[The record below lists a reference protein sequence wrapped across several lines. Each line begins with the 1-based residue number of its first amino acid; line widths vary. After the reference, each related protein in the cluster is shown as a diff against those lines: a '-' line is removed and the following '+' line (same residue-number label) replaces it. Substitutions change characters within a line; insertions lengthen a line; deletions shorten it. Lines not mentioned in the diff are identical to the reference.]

1 MGYLALID
9 IVGYLISIVIMLVIV
24 QFVLSLL
31 FSFNVVDRHSQW
43 AGALWTAVNALLAPI
58 LRPIQRFMPDTGM
71 IDLSPMVLIV
81 LLTVLQKILG
91 ALAIA
96 STQ

>member
-1 MGYLALID
+1 VVYLALID

-43 AGALWTAVNALLAPI
+43 AGGLWHAVNALLAPV
-58 LRPIQRFMPDTGM
+58 LRPIQRIMPDTGM
-71 IDLSPMVLIV
+71 IDFSPMVLIV

-96 STQ
+96 SMQ

>member
-1 MGYLALID
+1 MVILALVD
-9 IVGYLISIVIMLVIV
+9 IVGYLISILIMLVVV

-31 FSFNVVDRHSQW
+31 FSFNVVDPRNEL
-43 AGALWTAVNALLAPI
+43 AGGLWRAVNALLNPV
-58 LRPIQRFMPDTGM
+58 LRPIQRIMPDTGA

-91 ALAIA
+91 AVAIA
-96 STQ
+96 SMT